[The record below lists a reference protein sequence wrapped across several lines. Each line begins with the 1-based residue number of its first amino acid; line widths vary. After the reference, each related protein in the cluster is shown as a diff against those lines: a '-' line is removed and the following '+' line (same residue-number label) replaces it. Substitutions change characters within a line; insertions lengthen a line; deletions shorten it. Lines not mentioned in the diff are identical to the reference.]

1 MPRPA
6 LRRTSVACFVALML
20 LLLSHA
26 AAAQT
31 DLALGKPATASSVQ
45 AGNGVA
51 SANDGSLTT
60 RWAASSA
67 AYPQWWRVD
76 LGASASLAN
85 VSINWYSTTTRAYK
99 YKIDVS
105 SDAATFTTVVDKTAN
120 TTLADTSDNFSASG
134 RYVRVTVTG
143 STAAGAYASAHE
155 IKVNGGG

>member
-20 LLLSHA
+20 LVLSHPV
-26 AAAQT
+26 AAQT
-31 DLALGKPATASSVQ
+31 NLALGKPATASTVQ
-45 AGNGVA
+45 TGNGA
-51 SANDGSLTT
+51 ANANDGSLTA

-76 LGASASLAN
+76 LGAGASLTN

-99 YKIDVS
+99 YKIEVS

-120 TTLADTSDNFSASG
+120 TTFADTSDNVTATA
-134 RYVRVTVTG
+134 RYVRVTITG
-143 STAAGAYASAHE
+143 CTTTTAYASAY
-155 IKVNGGG
+155 